1 MKAIIFDMDGVMTNT
16 EPLHYACWKEVLK
29 EDGINLEYE
38 TYKAC
43 IGSTRE
49 FLLNLIKENYG
60 KVYDDPQTALDRM
73 QEKKRVFIEKN
84 GLPIMKGIKEA
95 VERLHE
101 AGYVLSVASS
111 SPMFAIEDT
120 LDKIGIRSCFQRLTS
135 GVEVENSKPAPDTFL
150 CAMEKLNLSPEECL
164 VIEDST
170 NGGIA
175 AKAAGMKC
183 VWFHNQD
190 SGDQSIPHA
199 ELEISEWN
207 EENTEKIIQLME
219 KE

>member
-16 EPLHYACWKEVLK
+16 EPVHYACWKEVLK
-29 EDGINLEYE
+29 EDGVDLEYE

-49 FLLNLIKENYG
+49 FFLDLVKENYG

-73 QEKKRVFIEKN
+73 QEKKDLFIEKN
-84 GLPIMKGIKEA
+84 GLPVMPGIKDA
-95 VERLHE
+95 VKRLQE
-101 AGYVLSVASS
+101 AGYLLAVASS
-111 SPMFAIEDT
+111 SPMYAIEST
-120 LDKIGIRSCFQRLTS
+120 LDTIGIRTCFQSLTS
-135 GVEVENSKPAPDTFL
+135 GSEVERSKPEPDTFL
-150 CAMEKLNLSPEECL
+150 RAMEKMQLRPEDCL
-164 VIEDST
+164 VVEDST
-170 NGGIA
+170 NGGLA

-199 ELEISEWN
+199 DLEITEWN
-207 EENTEKIIQLME
+207 EENTERILRLM